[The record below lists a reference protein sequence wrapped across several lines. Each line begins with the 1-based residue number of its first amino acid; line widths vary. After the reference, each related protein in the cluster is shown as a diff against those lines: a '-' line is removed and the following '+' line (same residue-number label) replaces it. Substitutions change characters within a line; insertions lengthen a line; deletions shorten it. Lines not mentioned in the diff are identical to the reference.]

1 MSDSL
6 QPHGLQ
12 STRLLHPWGFPSKYG
27 SGVLLPSPTNSDT
40 YYYQFNLTQ
49 NICYKC
55 CHEVYLRTTYY
66 FENLLWANL
75 LIYVCVI
82 YVYMYICIYITHTYI
97 YILYIIRCIW
107 NITFFLQPFHN
118 SSCASHYA
126 LTFTK
131 LHKWFTFFMSL
142 QNFEF
147 CFHLYYSRMTHC
159 FS

>member
-75 LIYVCVI
+75 LIYVCV
-82 YVYMYICIYITHTYI
+82 YEYIYIYIYNTHTYI
-97 YILYIIRCIW
+97 YTYIIYIIYHKVHMKY
-107 NITFFLQPFHN
+107 NFFLCNLFIIH
-118 SSCASHYA
+118 HV
-126 LTFTK
+126 
-131 LHKWFTFFMSL
+131 LHIML
-142 QNFEF
+142 
-147 CFHLYYSRMTHC
+147 
-159 FS
+159 